1 MARIK
6 TWGLFSGRL
15 LSDMKL
21 WVLHPRWTVLFY
33 SVFNET
39 FLPVVCCE
47 DLVALINAVFSTTS
61 VSFTLGMFPGLPVEV
76 DVSSVSAHPSHVPDM
91 AVRFSLLYPGC
102 AKRPTLLWKLKE
114 PKGSQWMPKHV
125 QQMYSTHCLPKTLPH
140 LDAVPQVVSTDLA
153 LWLITTCIAINSDS
167 NFTLLKQRMS
177 WEKFLELQFSAEG
190 WVFWYFSWIYVA
202 SVQKWKQENV
212 GWEQWYKSV
221 RTSVQVER
229 ISRYNLLYPLI

>member
-61 VSFTLGMFPGLPVEV
+61 ISFTLGMFPGLPVEV

-114 PKGSQWMPKHV
+114 PKGSQWMPEHV

-153 LWLITTCIAINSDS
+153 LWLITTCIAINSDR
-167 NFTLLKQRMS
+167 NFILLKQRMS

-190 WVFWYFSWIYVA
+190 SECFGIFHGYMLPQCRSESRRMWDGSSDTSLCVHLCKWNVFLDTTCCIH
-202 SVQKWKQENV
+202 
-212 GWEQWYKSV
+212 
-221 RTSVQVER
+221 
-229 ISRYNLLYPLI
+229 